1 VAAVDSRG
9 GLSRAAVA
17 ARLGVVAAACGYAFN
32 GPLSRL
38 FYDDG
43 GEPMTLVTLRTVV
56 AAGAFALWFAWGPP
70 RRPSRAD
77 VRLIVPVG
85 LVQMAYTAA
94 LVFGF
99 DHAPVAL
106 VVLLFYTYP
115 LLVTLGAVALF
126 GERLSASGLAL
137 IVVGAAGLVLTV
149 GAPSS
154 VTAPGLLFGLAA
166 GAGNAVTILANRAL
180 LQRGLRVVDIA
191 ALTYAAPALLS
202 LVLLATRAVPLPPA
216 TTASWASALAFSTI
230 GTVVPY
236 VLFYRA
242 VAVIGASLAALI
254 ATAEPIIALFLAYLL
269 LGEHLGVAELVG
281 AALIVA
287 AIVGLAG
294 VPRVTASAP

>member
-1 VAAVDSRG
+1 
-9 GLSRAAVA
+9 
-17 ARLGVVAAACGYAFN
+17 
-32 GPLSRL
+32 
-38 FYDDG
+38 
-43 GEPMTLVTLRTVV
+43 
-56 AAGAFALWFAWGPP
+56 
-70 RRPSRAD
+70 
-77 VRLIVPVG
+77 
-85 LVQMAYTAA
+85 
-94 LVFGF
+94 
-99 DHAPVAL
+99 
-106 VVLLFYTYP
+106 
-115 LLVTLGAVALF
+115 
-126 GERLSASGLAL
+126 
-137 IVVGAAGLVLTV
+137 
-149 GAPSS
+149 
-154 VTAPGLLFGLAA
+154 
-166 GAGNAVTILANRAL
+166 VTILANRAL